1 MSRASLN
8 RIVHIFFLFSLF
20 LSPAH
25 ATLTVS
31 DDLVVDNIT
40 IASTDQSAP
49 KARETAILEAER
61 KGLIQLAERQGLSLD
76 ADLLSQLEPA
86 KIQQSV
92 KALEIVKEKATATK
106 YTGTF
111 KITYKSSA
119 LQKLAKASSIQ
130 NPSSEQSTPCVIL
143 PLFKT
148 GDHIELWGD
157 QNPWFEAWA
166 SAPLPAS
173 LVLPLGDLSDMKLFQ
188 ANMPLTFETLKPLL
202 AHYDSHCT
210 FVTILKQEE
219 NGHFFLTNYKITA
232 NAAFSAPEQRIESGY
247 GSAITAALTI
257 YEKGEFS
264 EDLSKSLNSQGQSPK
279 NQQKSSLTLSVAF
292 NGFREWQQI
301 KNNLSH
307 ISGVEKLFVEKLEKT
322 NAVVSLHYSI
332 PREAFLQNLN
342 KHGFDM
348 MTDTHDS
355 EELPRETTPHLAPS
369 MGMDTEQEGNHEE
382 RT

>member
-1 MSRASLN
+1 MTRASLN

-20 LSPAH
+20 LFPAY
-25 ATLTVS
+25 ATLSAS

-40 IASTDQSAP
+40 VASTDQSAP
-49 KARETAILEAER
+49 KAREIAILEAER
-61 KGLIQLAERQGLSLD
+61 KGLIQLAERQGLSLN

-111 KITYKSSA
+111 KITYKPTA
-119 LQKLAKASSIQ
+119 LQKLASASSTKK
-130 NPSSEQSTPCVIL
+130 SLSEQSTSCVVL

-148 GDHIELWGD
+148 GDHLELWGD
-157 QNPWFEAWA
+157 QNPWFDVWT
-166 SAPLPAS
+166 SVTLPAS

-188 ANMPLTFETLKPLL
+188 AGTPLTFEKLKPLL

-219 NGHFFLTNYKITA
+219 SGRFFLTNYKITA
-232 NAAFSAPEQRIESGY
+232 EAAFSAPEQRIEGGY
-247 GSAITAALTI
+247 GSALTAALTI

-264 EDLSKSLNSQGQSPK
+264 EDLSKSLNPQEQSHE
-279 NQQKSSLTLSVAF
+279 NQQKSSITLSVAF
-292 NGFREWQQI
+292 NGFKEWQQI
-301 KNNLSH
+301 KNNLTH
-307 ISGVEKLFVEKLEKT
+307 IGGVAKLFVEKLEKT
-322 NAVVSLHYSI
+322 NAVISLHYSI

-342 KHGFDM
+342 KHGFDLI
-348 MTDTHDS
+348 TDIPDS
-355 EELPRETTPHLAPS
+355 EELPRENTPHLATS
-369 MGMDTEQEGNHEE
+369 MDMDAEQEDNYEE